1 MDKLYD
7 IYAIYTGMCG
17 SFGGASFD
25 KIVEYKNYYEA
36 WDEAREMTI
45 DLYKS
50 YEGINGILSEED
62 CEQEGVSYEI
72 EIDNRTSFYVVE
84 ITSENIDTI
93 LEEDRLS
100 KSDIEL
106 LKKYNFNYGD
116 DINENKKVN
125 V

>member
-1 MDKLYD
+1 MDKLYN
-7 IYAIYTGMCG
+7 IYAIYTGMRG
-17 SFGGASFD
+17 DFGGETFD
-25 KIVEYKNYYEA
+25 KIAEYKNYYEA
-36 WDEAREMTI
+36 WDEAREMAI

-50 YEGINGILSEED
+50 YEGINGILSEEV
-62 CEQEGVSYEI
+62 CEQMGISYED
-72 EIDNRTSFYVVE
+72 EIDNWVLFFVVE

-116 DINENKKVN
+116 DI
-125 V
+125 

>member
-1 MDKLYD
+1 MDKIYD

-25 KIVEYKNYYEA
+25 KIVEYNNYYEA
-36 WDEAREMTI
+36 WYEARDMAI

-50 YEGINGILSEED
+50 YEWSHGIRSEED
-62 CEQEGVSYEI
+62 CEQEGISYED
-72 EIDNRTSFYVVE
+72 EIGKWTSFFIVE

-116 DINENKKVN
+116 DINEN
-125 V
+125 

>member
-7 IYAIYTGMCG
+7 IYAIYTGMRG
-17 SFGGASFD
+17 DFGGETFD
-25 KIVEYKNYYEA
+25 KIAEYKNYYEA
-36 WDEAREMTI
+36 WDEAREVVI

-62 CEQEGVSYEI
+62 CEQVGVSYED
-72 EIDNRTSFYVVE
+72 EIDNWVLFFVVE

-93 LEEDRLS
+93 LKDCLS
-100 KSDIEL
+100 RSDIEL

-116 DINENKKVN
+116 DI
-125 V
+125 

>member
-7 IYAIYTGMCG
+7 IYAIYTGMSG
-17 SFGGASFD
+17 SFGGESFD
-25 KIVEYKNYYEA
+25 KIVESNDHDEV
-36 WDEAREMTI
+36 WDEARGMAIES
-45 DLYKS
+45 YKL
-50 YEGINGILSEED
+50 YEGLPGILSEED
-62 CEQEGVSYEI
+62 CEQEGVSYED
-72 EIDNRTSFYVVE
+72 EIDRLTSFYVVE

-116 DINENKKVN
+116 DTNENKKVN

>member
-25 KIVEYKNYYEA
+25 KIVEYKNYHEA
-36 WDEAREMTI
+36 WDEAREMAI

-50 YEGINGILSEED
+50 YEGLQGILSEED
-62 CEQEGVSYEI
+62 CEQEGVSYED
-72 EIDNRTSFYVVE
+72 EIDKWTSFFIVE

-100 KSDIEL
+100 KTDMEL

-116 DINENKKVN
+116 DTNENKKVN

>member
-7 IYAIYTGMCG
+7 IYAIYTGMG
-17 SFGGASFD
+17 GGFGGASFD

-36 WDEAREMTI
+36 WDEAREMAI

-50 YEGINGILSEED
+50 YEGLHGILSEED
-62 CEQEGVSYEI
+62 CEQEGVSYED
-72 EIDNRTSFYVVE
+72 EIDNWTSFFIVE

-116 DINENKKVN
+116 DTNENKKVN

>member
-1 MDKLYD
+1 MDKLYN
-7 IYAIYTGMCG
+7 IYAIYTGMRG
-17 SFGGASFD
+17 DFGGETFD
-25 KIVEYKNYYEA
+25 KIAEYKNYYEA
-36 WDEAREMTI
+36 WDEAREMAI

-50 YEGINGILSEED
+50 YEGINGVLSEEV
-62 CEQEGVSYEI
+62 CEQMGISYAD
-72 EIDNRTSFYVVE
+72 EIDNCVLFFVVE

-116 DINENKKVN
+116 DI
-125 V
+125 

>member
-1 MDKLYD
+1 MGKLYE

-36 WDEAREMTI
+36 WDEAREMAI

-50 YEGINGILSEED
+50 YEGLQGILSEEA
-62 CEQEGVSYEI
+62 CEQEGVSYED
-72 EIDNRTSFYVVE
+72 EIDKWTSFYVVE
-84 ITSENIDTI
+84 ITSENINTI

-116 DINENKKVN
+116 DKNENKKVN